1 MDGNNTL
8 ISECF
13 FLEENFLISFYISSS
28 CFTIFIS
35 HGCYTEHNRANN
47 HQESLY
53 IPIDTEM
60 SEGKGISSSH
70 GWLIHALISKRP
82 IISSF
87 KQPWQWHHLLTKAE
101 VTANIHTHF
110 CLIFIALRHFLLSYL
125 FDICLLSTVIDF
137 FIFFISESWNYSRS
151 LWLGQFN
158 CLLFRQHSFTKA
170 NETNNQVLVIITNS
184 YVRNIL
190 NFDYNIDALRWDP
203 SML

>member
-1 MDGNNTL
+1 MTAINVDGNNKL

-13 FLEENFLISFYISSS
+13 FLEGNFLIS

-53 IPIDTEM
+53 IPIDTEI

-137 FIFFISESWNYSRS
+137 YFFLSRRVGIIRGAFDS
-151 LWLGQFN
+151 VNLIVFFSGNTRLPKP
-158 CLLFRQHSFTKA
+158 TKP
-170 NETNNQVLVIITNS
+170 TTK
-184 YVRNIL
+184 Y
-190 NFDYNIDALRWDP
+190 
-203 SML
+203 